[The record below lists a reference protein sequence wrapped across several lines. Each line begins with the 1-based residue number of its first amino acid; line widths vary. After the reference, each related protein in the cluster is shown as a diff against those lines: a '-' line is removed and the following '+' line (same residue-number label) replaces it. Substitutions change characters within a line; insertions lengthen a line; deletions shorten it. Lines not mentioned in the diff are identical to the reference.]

1 MEEIKKIIEIP
12 FIHFIREKIYK
23 PTLSKVEENNRGR
36 STPSQHSKIISR
48 SSSGS
53 KKEQMIP
60 FTPFGVKKQKS
71 REFNHPFRKVVES
84 NENKVKEIEN
94 LSEQSYE
101 FFCTNG
107 TNNLKSI
114 LVPNSSG
121 DLRSPTELSLRN
133 VGGVNAPRP
142 EYISNNNL
150 LVEESEMND
159 LRTISFDEEQDL
171 TERIIPEYYINETGI
186 KVGALNFDFYNSIL
200 DSIRNMRVLSKYQIK
215 YIDKWCTQ
223 EEYHEIMIEYNKVIK
238 MLNES
243 NIL

>member
-1 MEEIKKIIEIP
+1 MEEIKKTIEIP
-12 FIHFIREKIYK
+12 FIHFIREKLYK
-23 PTLSKVEENNRGR
+23 PTLLKIEENNHSRT
-36 STPSQHSKIISR
+36 SLSQHSNIIIKG
-48 SSSGS
+48 SSGS
-53 KKEQMIP
+53 KKERMIP
-60 FTPFGVKKQKS
+60 FTPLGVKKQKS
-71 REFNHPFRKVVES
+71 REFNHIFRKVVES
-84 NENKVKEIEN
+84 NENKDKEIEFS
-94 LSEQSYE
+94 SEKSYE

-114 LVPNSSG
+114 LVP
-121 DLRSPTELSLRN
+121 
-133 VGGVNAPRP
+133 

-150 LVEESEMND
+150 LVEEDEMYD

-186 KVGALNFDFYNSIL
+186 KVGALNFDFYNSII

-223 EEYHEIMIEYNKVIK
+223 EEYQEIIIEYNKVLK

-243 NIL
+243 NLL